1 MGAMISYLSGPSQM
15 AGECAECHTAPLVTK
30 TEQKSDSKG
39 MPAALAIRTVLLQ
52 EPERVHISL
61 KAQLSKHLWTNHVT

>member
-1 MGAMISYLSGPSQM
+1 MLSAS
-15 AGECAECHTAPLVTK
+15 TAPLVTK
-30 TEQKSDSKG
+30 NEQKTDSKG
-39 MPAALAIRTVLLQ
+39 TAAAVAIRTVLLQ